1 MTHHIEY
8 NPDNITFR
16 EFIEPGI
23 TSCIVDPEPSNKI
36 AIRAYEKASF
46 SYSHTA
52 WNAKYSVEAYILTIN
67 RESVYQPPA
76 VL

>member
-1 MTHHIEY
+1 MSHHIEY
-8 NPDNITFR
+8 NPDSIIFR
-16 EFIEPGI
+16 EFIDPRI

-36 AIRAYEKASF
+36 AIRAYEKAGF

-52 WNAKYSVEAYILTIN
+52 WNAKYGVEAYILTIN